1 MENTYGIGIANRY
14 DLFYGQEDVTDS
26 FETVITNKKKKE
38 KAKEAAA
45 VVAGAPVKAAEKENK
60 VQAKPQP
67 AQQPLKPQPPKDQKK
82 GIKEQNNTG
91 IRKDDTKQITQNGQ
105 TRPAFVQRTGE
116 NREERNN
123 RKNRELNGNGQMAN
137 GTEGQTRAEGARTNA
152 TNNQNRQRK
161 NFDGKRRD
169 RQSGSDKTGVKA
181 VDKRDGAGA
190 HNWGTHKQDIEDMNK
205 PPTDGEDTSGEKE
218 GDETVEEQPAPE
230 EPKEM
235 TLDEWKAQR
244 RAQMLQPQYNL
255 RKAGEGENNKWDNM
269 VQLDKK
275 LDESLPSR
283 KDEGRGNAEGKKKQV
298 LDIDFHFN
306 DGRRGGLGRRGPPG
320 GGPGGER
327 GGPGGDRGGP
337 GRQQQQRRRPPRENN
352 GGGAGPVENA
362 GPTVGSAGGATGE
375 GPKAPIDGQ
384 RDRRPR
390 VRPAFP
396 SRRPA
401 EGQNAPK
408 VDDERDF
415 PSLG

>member
-1 MENTYGIGIANRY
+1 MENSYGIGIANRY
-14 DLFYGQEDVTDS
+14 DLFYGQDDAADS
-26 FETVITNKKKKE
+26 FET
-38 KAKEAAA
+38 
-45 VVAGAPVKAAEKENK
+45 
-60 VQAKPQP
+60 AKPQP
-67 AQQPLKPQPPKDQKK
+67 QQQQLKAQPQKDQKR

-91 IRKDDTKQITQNGQ
+91 IGKKDDKQITQNGQ
-105 TRPAFVQRTGE
+105 PRQNFAQRPAAGGE

-123 RKNRELNGNGQMAN
+123 RKNREMNGNGQLAN
-137 GTEGQTRAEGARTNA
+137 GIDGQNQTDRPRTG
-152 TNNQNRQRK
+152 NNQNRNRR

-190 HNWGTHKQDIEDMNK
+190 HNWGSHKQDIEDMNK
-205 PPTDGEDTSGEKE
+205 PATDGEDTSGEKE
-218 GDETVEEQPAPE
+218 GDEVVEETPAPE

-244 RAQMLQPQYNL
+244 QAQMLQPQYNL

-275 LDESLPSR
+275 LDESIPMK
-283 KDEGRGNAEGKKKQV
+283 KDENRGTQEGKKKQV

-306 DGRRGGLGRRGPPG
+306 DGRRGGLGRRGPG
-320 GGPGGER
+320 NAGGER
-327 GGPGGDRGGP
+327 GPGNA
-337 GRQQQQRRRPPRENN
+337 GRQQQNRRRPPRENN
-352 GGGAGPVENA
+352 NGAPREGGEEGGNANGPRPERR
-362 GPTVGSAGGATGE
+362 
-375 GPKAPIDGQ
+375 Q
-384 RDRRPR
+384 RRPR
-390 VRPAFP
+390 FQR
-396 SRRPA
+396 SEQ